1 MPGPTVLVVDDD
13 DDVRKLVLA
22 ILRRQEIAAI
32 EAADGEGALRRFFD
46 DRPDLVVLDLG
57 LPGLDGFAVLER
69 IRQLSEVPVV
79 LLSAEHRESE
89 KVRGFDL
96 GADDYVTKP
105 FGTEELVA
113 RITRLSQRARSEPAE
128 LLVGGPLEL
137 DAGRRQVKVHG
148 RAISLSPTE
157 FDLLAV
163 LLRNRDRVVT
173 QQQLL
178 EEVWGNSM
186 ADPKRVRL
194 YVSYLRR
201 KLESAGEAGLIE
213 TVRGLGYRLRA
224 DL

>member
-22 ILRRQEIAAI
+22 ILRRHEIAGI
-32 EAADGEGALRRFFD
+32 EAADGEEGLRRFFE

-57 LPGLDGFAVLER
+57 LPGLDGFGVLER

-89 KVRGFDL
+89 KVRGFEL

-105 FGTEELVA
+105 FGAEELVA
-113 RITRLSQRARSEPAE
+113 RIRRLSRRPADDAAAV
-128 LLVGGPLEL
+128 LVGGPLEL
-137 DAGRRQVKVHG
+137 DAGRRQVKLSG

-178 EEVWGNSM
+178 EEVWGNSL

-201 KLESAGEAGLIE
+201 KLEQAGEPGLIE

>member
-178 EEVWGNSM
+178 EEVWGNAM